1 MWSSSGFQH
10 LTHTGIPD
18 KFTQFMLHK
27 VFFVRKQK
35 KKVLNCVTY
44 LFFYS
49 LSSLDLILQV
59 LYLWGFLSNGKTCKF
74 QVNCSFVSSTTWE
87 LVFIRFKETFC
98 CISNFCHPNV
108 YMSHYHIICLWM
120 WIIKALGIASLV
132 LVFWL
137 MGFFCWSAKIDTIS
151 KWAYLIALG
160 KRS

>member
-27 VFFVRKQK
+27 VFLYISK
-35 KKVLNCVTY
+35 KKSAELSN
-44 LFFYS
+44 LSFFFYS
-49 LSSLDLILQV
+49 LSSLDLILQI
-59 LYLWGFLSNGKTCKF
+59 LYLWGFLSNGKTCKSH
-74 QVNCSFVSSTTWE
+74 VNCSFVSSTTWE

-108 YMSHYHIICLWM
+108 YMSRYRIICLWM

-137 MGFFCWSAKIDTIS
+137 MGFFLLEC
-151 KWAYLIALG
+151 
-160 KRS
+160 